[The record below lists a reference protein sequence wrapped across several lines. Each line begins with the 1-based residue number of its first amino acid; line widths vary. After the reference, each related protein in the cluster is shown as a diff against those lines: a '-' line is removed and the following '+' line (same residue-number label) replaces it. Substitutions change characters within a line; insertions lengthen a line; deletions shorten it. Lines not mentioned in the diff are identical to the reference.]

1 MKILVAA
8 IAVLMFGITQ
18 ASTEKKIEKETK
30 KSEISVDGQ
39 QVRFYNECSSSVDF
53 YVKGSGGTTR
63 YTVSGKSS
71 KNVSV
76 NPGDKIL
83 DSSRNEI
90 VEISSSTTKVIVCE

>member
-1 MKILVAA
+1 MKKVILALA
-8 IAVLMFGITQ
+8 LSAMFVGAQ
-18 ASTEKKIEKETK
+18 AMEIETEKIKTEKQE
-30 KSEISVDGQ
+30 DGQ

-63 YTVSGKSS
+63 YSVSANNS

-76 NPGDKIL
+76 SVGDKIL

-90 VEISSSTTKVIVCE
+90 VEISASTSKVVVCD

>member
-1 MKILVAA
+1 MKKLIMAFA
-8 IAVLMFGITQ
+8 FSAMFIGVQ
-18 ASTEKKIEKETK
+18 AFENGNKPIKKE
-30 KSEISVDGQ
+30 SVVDGQ

-63 YTVSGKSS
+63 YTVSSKSS

-76 NPGDKIL
+76 SVGDKIL

-90 VEISSSTTKVIVCE
+90 VEVSSSTSKVVVCE